1 MIPIALKGLVTL
13 YLLAMALFNFS
24 HLAVALVFLLLAA
37 SLWITNA
44 WPQRIEYDED
54 YLYVFRWWKDPVKIP
69 LTAITAC
76 RRDMTRTSFYRGSI
90 IYWVIIYTDG
100 TGTAQQC
107 RFRRLWSDS
116 LKNLFRKMNEPDVRI
131 DIREML

>member
-1 MIPIALKGLVTL
+1 MIPIAIKGLVSL
-13 YLLAMALFNFS
+13 FLLSIALFNIGRI
-24 HLAVALVFLLLAA
+24 LVALTALFVAA
-37 SLWITNA
+37 SMWITNA
-44 WPQRIEYDED
+44 WPQRIEYGED

-76 RRDMTRTSFYRGSI
+76 RRDVTRTSLYRGSI
-90 IYWVIIYTDG
+90 TYWVIIYTDAG
-100 TGTAQQC
+100 GAQRQC